1 MLLSLSIKNYALIE
15 SLETDFSNQ
24 FSVIT
29 GETGAGKS
37 ILLGALG
44 LVLGNR
50 ADLTSLKDKEQKCI
64 IEAQF
69 SISNYNLQS
78 FFDEND
84 MDYEDK
90 TIIRREIL
98 PTGKSRAFVN
108 DSPVNLQ
115 ELQELGAMLLD
126 IHSQHQTRELTE
138 ENYQIDILD
147 AVANNG
153 SIVISYKNALSD
165 FKATQK
171 ELKQLVAEKEALVKE
186 YEYNSYLLNELLA
199 ANLAN
204 GEQEDLEQELEQ
216 LSNVEFIK
224 ENLERISAIANE
236 EQVGA
241 LMNLKEIKISLQKI
255 ATFSNLYSQLQERL
269 TSSLLEIEDIISEC
283 EQSNEKI
290 LADPERLEL
299 VTTKLQ
305 SIYNLQKKHQVQT
318 IAELITI
325 QNVIKD
331 ESNIGYLAISENA
344 NDIRAATDERK
355 AFVLRTA
362 IAVGFVILIFSFV
375 LSRYFIKP
383 IQNLVSYTKVIKEKS
398 QTKTNIDSLKSRN
411 DELGLLSNSLDD
423 MTIELQKRVA
433 HAENFS
439 TDLVHEIR
447 NPLAS
452 LKSASEILQDTN
464 SSEQRLKLLNNVVDK
479 FVLVESKFTHAG
491 DPKPL
496 YFKENIENFKSY
508 EDKIVHIV
516 IDKFPDSIA
525 YKPTESDVN
534 KIYQIHWFRENYQ
547 RNEIELMGYFKDILK
562 YEKKYRKFTILNILF
577 NILYAVLGQQFLLE
591 IVEQK
596 SGWLSLSK
604 FIVQAITDLK

>member
-69 SISNYNLQS
+69 AISNYNLQS

-98 PTGKSRAFVN
+98 PSGKSRAFVN

-126 IHSQHQTRELTE
+126 IHSQNQTRELTE

-153 SIVISYKNALSD
+153 NNVIAYKNALSD
-165 FKATQK
+165 FKSTQK
-171 ELKQLVAEKEALVKE
+171 ELKQLISEKEALVKE

-199 ANLAN
+199 ANLVE
-204 GEQEDLEQELEQ
+204 GEQEELEQELEQ

-224 ENLERISAIANE
+224 ENFERILAIANE

-241 LMNLKEIKISLQKI
+241 IMNLKEIKVSLQKI
-255 ATFSNLYSQLQERL
+255 AAFSTQYAQLQERL
-269 TSSLLEIEDIISEC
+269 TSSLLEIEDIVSEC
-283 EQSNEKI
+283 EQNNEKI

-299 VTTKLQ
+299 VNTKLQ

-318 IAELITI
+318 VAELLVIQNELDAKVIRVDDLDGAIQKLQAELNSKQTKVDEIAKSIFENRKKTAPILIEKIRAILAQLGMVEANFQIEINHTDSYYPKGKDEVILLFSANKGTSFGLLKKVASGGEMSRIMLAIKAILANYSKLPTIIFDEIDTGVSGEIAIKMGEIMKEMSTTMQVFAITHLPQIAAKGNSHYKVSKRNLGETTISELNLLTSEERIQQIAEMLSGKEITDSAL
-325 QNVIKD
+325 QH
-331 ESNIGYLAISENA
+331 A
-344 NDIRAATDERK
+344 K
-355 AFVLRTA
+355 A
-362 IAVGFVILIFSFV
+362 
-375 LSRYFIKP
+375 
-383 IQNLVSYTKVIKEKS
+383 
-398 QTKTNIDSLKSRN
+398 
-411 DELGLLSNSLDD
+411 
-423 MTIELQKRVA
+423 
-433 HAENFS
+433 
-439 TDLVHEIR
+439 
-447 NPLAS
+447 
-452 LKSASEILQDTN
+452 
-464 SSEQRLKLLNNVVDK
+464 LLN
-479 FVLVESKFTHAG
+479 
-491 DPKPL
+491 
-496 YFKENIENFKSY
+496 
-508 EDKIVHIV
+508 
-516 IDKFPDSIA
+516 
-525 YKPTESDVN
+525 
-534 KIYQIHWFRENYQ
+534 
-547 RNEIELMGYFKDILK
+547 
-562 YEKKYRKFTILNILF
+562 
-577 NILYAVLGQQFLLE
+577 
-591 IVEQK
+591 
-596 SGWLSLSK
+596 
-604 FIVQAITDLK
+604 